1 MIDDETCGNRHDDNL
16 DDGQEHTCHI
26 DVDSRSGIDI
36 GQNRGKEGSEY
47 SGDSRHADRQGHIA
61 FREIGHN
68 IGGSAA
74 GAGSHQNYADGKL
87 RREVKSFSQSE
98 SQQRHHGELGDT
110 SYDDVLRTGKNHLKV
125 TRLQRETHS
134 KHDNAEQGIDV
145 GSFDKAYALRRKQG
159 QGGYC
164 DDDDSHILA
173 EEVTEF
179 FQCVHNKSPFKF
191 VGMGREE
198 LRKNS
203 AGGILRLQQKNL
215 CLH

>member
-1 MIDDETCGNRHDDNL
+1 MNKYELLNPMQ
-16 DDGQEHTCHI
+16 QEAVYHTCLL
-26 DVDSRSGIDI
+26 
-36 GQNRGKEGSEY
+36 
-47 SGDSRHADRQGHIA
+47 
-61 FREIGHN
+61 
-68 IGGSAA
+68 
-74 GAGSHQNYADGKL
+74 YA
-87 RREVKSFSQSE
+87 S
-98 SQQRHHGELGDT
+98 
-110 SYDDVLRTGKNHLKV
+110 
-125 TRLQRETHS
+125 
-134 KHDNAEQGIDV
+134 
-145 GSFDKAYALRRKQG
+145 DKAYALRRIQG